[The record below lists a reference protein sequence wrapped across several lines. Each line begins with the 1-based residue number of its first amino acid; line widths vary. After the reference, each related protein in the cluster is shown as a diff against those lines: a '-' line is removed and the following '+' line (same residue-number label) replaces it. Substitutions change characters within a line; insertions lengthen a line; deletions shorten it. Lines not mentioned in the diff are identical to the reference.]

1 MSDADTVRATME
13 EAAELHRRTAAECA
27 EVVARAAALVR
38 ETLASGHHVLVFG
51 NGGSAADAQHFAA
64 ELVGR
69 FLKERRGAPVIAL
82 TADSA
87 VLTSVGN
94 DYGYGAVFARQVD
107 ALGRPG
113 DLALGITTSGA
124 SHNVNVALQQARAG
138 GLSTI
143 GLTGRDG
150 GDTARLVD
158 VHVNVPH
165 SDTARIQ
172 EVQRTMLHVICQLV
186 EQGLE

>member
-1 MSDADTVRATME
+1 MSDADTVRTVFAAT
-13 EAAELHRRTAAECA
+13 AELHHRAAEECA
-27 EVVARAAALVR
+27 EVVAKAAALVR
-38 ETLASGHHVLVFG
+38 ATLTAGHHVLVFG

-82 TADSA
+82 TTDTA
-87 VLTSVGN
+87 VLTSVAN

-107 ALGRPG
+107 ALGRQG
-113 DLALGITTSGA
+113 DLAIGITTSGA

-138 GLSTI
+138 GMATI

-165 SDTARIQ
+165 TDTARIQ